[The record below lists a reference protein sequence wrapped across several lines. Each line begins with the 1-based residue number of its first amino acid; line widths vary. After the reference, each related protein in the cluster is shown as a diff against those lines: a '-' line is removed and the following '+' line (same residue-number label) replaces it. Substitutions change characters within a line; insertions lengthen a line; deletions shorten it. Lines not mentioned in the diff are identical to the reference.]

1 MKAAYY
7 VIGALLIWII
17 FRECSRGPEPL
28 PPSIQAHTDSVSI
41 DKARVAALEAQGSTI
56 SRRLVTDSI
65 RHAEA
70 LQVSESRISGLTKS
84 LAAAVRRRPEV
95 RIDTVFILMDS
106 MIQAQASEITLLKV
120 NTDSLRFNYAAL
132 LRIKDQEL
140 KVKDE
145 IADHMTA
152 INQSLFKTLNREKR
166 KGKVAKVLIPVA
178 LVLGFIIGEE
188 L

>member
-1 MKAAYY
+1 MKAAYA
-7 VIGALLIWII
+7 IIALLLVFIMV
-17 FRECSRGPEPL
+17 RECTRKEPL
-28 PPSIQAHTDSVSI
+28 PPSIQAHTDSISI
-41 DKARVAALEAQGSTI
+41 DKARVADLEAQGSTI
-56 SRRLVTDSI
+56 SRKMVNDSI

-70 LQVSESRISGLTKS
+70 LQVSESRILGLTKS
-84 LAAAVRRRPEV
+84 LAAAVTRRPEV

-106 MIQAQASEITLLKV
+106 VIQAQASEITILKV
-120 NTDSLRFNYAAL
+120 NTDSLRINYAAL

-152 INQSLFKTLNREKR
+152 INQSLFKTLNKEKR
-166 KGKVAKVLIPVA
+166 KGKMAKVLIPVA
-178 LVLGFIIGEE
+178 LVVGFILGEE